1 MMFNFCEHFKKDIP
15 GFRII
20 DDPIRREVKTM
31 GNFAIDEAKAL
42 LAELKKGV
50 VALETLLGLVQPED
64 EKAATPEPVAEEA
77 PTEAEKP
84 AA

>member
-1 MMFNFCEHFKKDIP
+1 
-15 GFRII
+15 
-20 DDPIRREVKTM
+20 M
-31 GNFAIDEAKAL
+31 GNFAIDEAKSL

-50 VALETLLGLVQPED
+50 VALETLLGLVQPEA